1 MAQCLLCLLN
11 RAYMY
16 RLRFSLLLHLDRLTH
31 QCPGRHGPQAL
42 HTCGRVATH
51 YVPHRQVTLQ
61 TVEAVRASS
70 ATATLLDMG
79 AYARV
84 R

>member
-1 MAQCLLCLLN
+1 MAPCLLYLLN
-11 RAYMY
+11 RAYMC
-16 RLRFSLLLHLDRLTH
+16 RPDFSLLLHLDRLTH

-42 HTCGRVATH
+42 RICGRVATH
-51 YVPHRQVTLQ
+51 HVPHHQVSLQ
-61 TVEAVRASS
+61 TIQAVRASS